1 MTRDAR
7 HIAIV
12 AVLALLVAL
21 LGGVAGWSMRGGA
34 RMEPPAPDTIRIH
47 TTDTLRIASVPDTV
61 TNTVTRYVSVPVY
74 VRDTDTIF
82 EPVMVPIPIEHHFA
96 RIGEVAD
103 VWFSGYQARIDSA
116 VAYEHHTTEIVN
128 HIADVSKMMPRLT
141 AGVGCGA
148 FYQEKRVNAYLFGE
162 MRYNAT
168 KTTFGTF
175 AAIDPTG
182 QWCAGATVSYR
193 LNIIR

>member
-7 HIAIV
+7 HIAIMV
-12 AVLALLVAL
+12 VLAVMLALV
-21 LGGVAGWSMRGGA
+21 GGVAGWSMRGA
-34 RMEPPAPDTIRIH
+34 RIEPPTTDTIRIH
-47 TTDTLRIASVPDTV
+47 TVDTLRIALVPDTV

-82 EPVMVPIPIEHHFA
+82 EPVMVPIPIEHHFT

-128 HIADVSKMMPRLT
+128 QQKEVFKTPRMMI
-141 AGVGCGA
+141 GFGCGA
-148 FYQEKRVNAYLFGE
+148 MYAERRVNAYLKAE
-162 MRYNAT
+162 MRYNAP
-168 KTTFGTF
+168 KSTFSTF
-175 AAIDPTG
+175 ASIDQNG
-182 QWCAGATVSYR
+182 RWCVGGEACWR
-193 LNIIR
+193 LTIIK

>member
-7 HIAIV
+7 HIALV
-12 AVLALLVAL
+12 VVLAMMLALV
-21 LGGVAGWSMRGGA
+21 GGVAGWSMRGE
-34 RMEPPAPDTIRIH
+34 RITPPATDTIRIH
-47 TTDTLRIASVPDTV
+47 TVDTILTVSVPDTV
-61 TNTVTRYVSVPVY
+61 TLTETKFVPVPVY

-82 EPVMVPIPIEHHFA
+82 EPVMVPIPIEHHVA

-128 HIADVSKMMPRLT
+128 HVAEVSKMPRLT

-148 FYQEKRVNAYLFGE
+148 MYAERRVNAYLKAE
-162 MRYNAT
+162 MLYNAP
-168 KTTFGTF
+168 KSTFSTF
-175 AAIDPTG
+175 AAIDQNG
-182 QWCAGATVSYR
+182 RWCIGGEACWR
-193 LNIIR
+193 LTIIK

>member
-7 HIAIV
+7 HIALV
-12 AVLALLVAL
+12 VVLAVMLAL
-21 LGGVAGWSMRGGA
+21 AGGVAGWSMRGV
-34 RMEPPAPDTIRIH
+34 RIESPTPDTIRIH

-82 EPVMVPIPIEHHFA
+82 EPVMVPIPIEHHFT

-162 MRYNAT
+162 MRYNAQ
-168 KTTFGTF
+168 KSTFSTF
-175 AAIDPTG
+175 AAIDQNG
-182 QWCAGATVSYR
+182 RWCVGGEVGWRFT
-193 LNIIR
+193 LF

>member
-7 HIAIV
+7 HIALV
-12 AVLALLVAL
+12 VVLAVMLAMV
-21 LGGVAGWSMRGGA
+21 GGVAGWSMRGA
-34 RMEPPAPDTIRIH
+34 RIEPPATDTIRIH
-47 TTDTLRIASVPDTV
+47 TVDTILTVSVPDTV
-61 TNTVTRYVSVPVY
+61 TLTETKFVPVPVY

-128 HIADVSKMMPRLT
+128 HVAEVSKMPRLT

-162 MRYNAT
+162 MRYNAP

-175 AAIDPTG
+175 ASIDPTG

-193 LNIIR
+193 FDLIR

>member
-7 HIAIV
+7 HIALV
-12 AVLALLVAL
+12 VVLAMMLALV
-21 LGGVAGWSMRGGA
+21 GGVAGWSMRGA
-34 RMEPPAPDTIRIH
+34 RIEPPATDTIRIH
-47 TTDTLRIASVPDTV
+47 TIDTLRIASVPDTV
-61 TNTVTRYVSVPVY
+61 TNTVTKFLNVPVY
-74 VRDTDTIF
+74 IVDTDTIF

-103 VWFSGYQARIDSA
+103 VWFSGYEARIDSA
-116 VAYEHHTTEIVN
+116 VAYEHHTTEIVHHPIGVN
-128 HIADVSKMMPRLT
+128 KMPRLT
-141 AGVGCGA
+141 AGFGCGA

-162 MRYNAT
+162 MRYNAP

-193 LNIIR
+193 IDLLH

>member
-7 HIAIV
+7 HIALV
-12 AVLALLVAL
+12 VVLAVMLAL
-21 LGGVAGWSMRGGA
+21 LGGVAGWSMRGA
-34 RMEPPAPDTIRIH
+34 RIEPPTPDTIRIH

-61 TNTVTRYVSVPVY
+61 TNIVTRYVSVPVY

-82 EPVMVPIPIEHHFA
+82 EPVMVPIPIEHHFT

-128 HIADVSKMMPRLT
+128 HVIDANKMPRLT

-148 FYQEKRVNAYLFGE
+148 IYAERRVNAYLFGE
-162 MRYNAT
+162 MRYNA
-168 KTTFGTF
+168 KKSTFSTF
-175 AAIDPTG
+175 AAIDQNG
-182 QWCAGATVSYR
+182 RWCLGGEACWR
-193 LNIIR
+193 LTLIK

>member
-7 HIAIV
+7 HIALV
-12 AVLALLVAL
+12 VVLAVMLAL
-21 LGGVAGWSMRGGA
+21 AGGVAGWSMRGA
-34 RMEPPAPDTIRIH
+34 RIEPSTPDTIRIH
-47 TTDTLRIASVPDTV
+47 TTDTLRIASVPDII

-82 EPVMVPIPIEHHFA
+82 EPVLVPIPIEHHFA

-128 HIADVSKMMPRLT
+128 HVIDANKMPRLT

-162 MRYNAT
+162 MRYNT
-168 KTTFGTF
+168 KKSTF
-175 AAIDPTG
+175 AARAAINQNG
-182 QWCAGATVSYR
+182 RWCVGGEVSWR
-193 LNIIR
+193 FTLF

>member
-7 HIAIV
+7 HIALV
-12 AVLALLVAL
+12 VVLAVMLALV
-21 LGGVAGWSMRGGA
+21 GGVAGWSMRGA
-34 RMEPPAPDTIRIH
+34 RIEPPVADTIRIH

-82 EPVMVPIPIEHHFA
+82 EPVMVPLLYEQHFA
-96 RIGEVAD
+96 RIGKVAD

-128 HIADVSKMMPRLT
+128 HIVDVGKMMPRLT

-168 KTTFGTF
+168 KSTF
-175 AAIDPTG
+175 AARAAIDQNG
-182 QWCAGATVSYR
+182 RWCVGGEVGWRFT
-193 LNIIR
+193 LF

>member
-7 HIAIV
+7 HIALV
-12 AVLALLVAL
+12 VVLAVMLAL
-21 LGGVAGWSMRGGA
+21 AGGVAGWSMRGA
-34 RMEPPAPDTIRIH
+34 RIEPPTPDTIRIH

-74 VRDTDTIF
+74 IRDTDTIR

-162 MRYNAT
+162 MRYNT
-168 KTTFGTF
+168 KKSTF
-175 AAIDPTG
+175 AARAAIDQTG
-182 QWCAGATVSYR
+182 RWCVGGEVGWRFT
-193 LNIIR
+193 LF

>member
-7 HIAIV
+7 HIALV
-12 AVLALLVAL
+12 VVLAVMLALV
-21 LGGVAGWSMRGGA
+21 GGVAGWSMRGA
-34 RMEPPAPDTIRIH
+34 RIEPPATDTIRIH
-47 TTDTLRIASVPDTV
+47 TVDTILTVSVPDTV
-61 TNTVTRYVSVPVY
+61 TLTETKFVPVPVY

-148 FYQEKRVNAYLFGE
+148 MYADKRVNAYLFGE
-162 MRYNAT
+162 MRYNAQ
-168 KTTFGTF
+168 KSTF
-175 AAIDPTG
+175 AARAAIDQNG
-182 QWCAGATVSYR
+182 RWCVGGEVGWRFT
-193 LNIIR
+193 LF

>member
-12 AVLALLVAL
+12 VVLAVMLAL
-21 LGGVAGWSMRGGA
+21 AGGVAGWSMRGA
-34 RMEPPAPDTIRIH
+34 RIEPPVADTIRIH

-162 MRYNAT
+162 MRYNT
-168 KTTFGTF
+168 KKSTF
-175 AAIDPTG
+175 AARAAIDQTG
-182 QWCAGATVSYR
+182 RWCVGGEVGWRFT
-193 LNIIR
+193 LF

>member
-7 HIAIV
+7 HIALV
-12 AVLALLVAL
+12 VVLAVMLAL
-21 LGGVAGWSMRGGA
+21 AGGVAGWSMRGA
-34 RMEPPAPDTIRIH
+34 RIEPSTPDTIRIH
-47 TTDTLRIASVPDTV
+47 TTDTLRIASVPDII

-82 EPVMVPIPIEHHFA
+82 EPVLVPIPIEHHFT

-103 VWFSGYQARIDSA
+103 VWFSGYGAKIDSA

-128 HIADVSKMMPRLT
+128 HVIDANKMPRLT

-148 FYQEKRVNAYLFGE
+148 IYAERRVNAYLFGE
-162 MRYNAT
+162 MRYNA
-168 KTTFGTF
+168 KKSTF
-175 AAIDPTG
+175 AASAAIDQNG
-182 QWCAGATVSYR
+182 RWCVGGEVGWRFT
-193 LNIIR
+193 LF

>member
-7 HIAIV
+7 HIALV
-12 AVLALLVAL
+12 VVLAVMLAL
-21 LGGVAGWSMRGGA
+21 AGGVAGWSMRGA
-34 RMEPPAPDTIRIH
+34 RIDPSATDTIRIH
-47 TTDTLRIASVPDTV
+47 TVDTIRIASVPDTV

-82 EPVMVPIPIEHHFA
+82 EPVMVPIPIEHHFT

-148 FYQEKRVNAYLFGE
+148 MYADKRVNAYLFGE
-162 MRYNAT
+162 MRYNAQ
-168 KTTFGTF
+168 KSTF
-175 AAIDPTG
+175 AARAAIDQNG
-182 QWCAGATVSYR
+182 RWCVGGEVGWRFT
-193 LNIIR
+193 LF

>member
-12 AVLALLVAL
+12 VVLAVMLAL
-21 LGGVAGWSMRGGA
+21 AGGVAGWSMRGA
-34 RMEPPAPDTIRIH
+34 RIEPPTPDTIRIH

-74 VRDTDTIF
+74 IRDTDTIR
-82 EPVMVPIPIEHHFA
+82 EPVMVPLLYEQHFA
-96 RIGEVAD
+96 RIGKVAD
-103 VWFSGYQARIDSA
+103 VWFSGYDARIDSA
-116 VAYEHHTTEIVN
+116 VAYEHHTTELIRQPYEVP
-128 HIADVSKMMPRLT
+128 KMPRLT
-141 AGVGCGA
+141 AGFGCGA

-162 MRYNAT
+162 MRYNAP

-193 LNIIR
+193 LDLLH

>member
-12 AVLALLVAL
+12 VVLAVMLALV
-21 LGGVAGWSMRGGA
+21 GGVAGWSMRGA
-34 RMEPPAPDTIRIH
+34 RIEPPVADTIRIH

-82 EPVMVPIPIEHHFA
+82 EPVMVPLLYEHHFT
-96 RIGEVAD
+96 RICEVAD

-128 HIADVSKMMPRLT
+128 HVIDANKMPRLT

-148 FYQEKRVNAYLFGE
+148 IYAERRVNAYLFGE
-162 MRYNAT
+162 MRYNA
-168 KTTFGTF
+168 KKSTFSTF
-175 AAIDPTG
+175 AAIDQNG
-182 QWCAGATVSYR
+182 RWCVGGEVSWR
-193 LNIIR
+193 FTLF